1 MKPLF
6 DLTPYT
12 TEKPTTSTIG
22 LALFD
27 WATVQY
33 TKQEAVAI
41 PLPSDALWTEYLR
54 VLYVTKGEKEA
65 YCSHCKQH
73 AHNPKKLQPIGQG
86 GQGWG
91 KCENVFCEWRNIK
104 RDKQA
109 GTVEHRAWVKGYEE
123 KFSLT
128 FPAWYEQVNSE
139 VTETTDHPANSWTT
153 WDKLHRAWLSG
164 DSPSGAAGDI
174 LYKHGFTSD
183 WDDDGTNSDEDNLI
197 GG

>member
-1 MKPLF
+1 MQPLF
-6 DLTPYT
+6 DLTPFS
-12 TEKPTTSTIG
+12 TEKPAKSTTG

-27 WATVQY
+27 WATVQD
-33 TKQEAVAI
+33 TRQEAVIPAI
-41 PLPSDALWTEYLR
+41 PLPSDTLWTEYLR
-54 VLYVTKGEKEA
+54 TLYVGIKGEKGA

-73 AHNPKKLQPIGQG
+73 ATNPKQLQPM

-109 GTVEHRAWVKGYEE
+109 GTVESRAWVAGYEE
-123 KFSLT
+123 KFNLT

-139 VTETTDHPANSWTT
+139 VTEATDHPAQSWTT

-174 LYKHGFTSD
+174 LYKHGFTD
-183 WDDDGTNSDEDNLI
+183 WDDDGTTGDEDSLI